1 MHTPPRVL
9 TLVLLLVCGTVDLP
23 LQAQQ
28 RIDSPV
34 FKRPPLPQPP
44 LLHTSDVLEDIWQT
58 FLMSRKAN
66 AGDPISQHELG
77 VRYMIGKGI
86 EADSGK
92 AAYWFGKAAAQNM
105 LASRFNLGI
114 LSFNGWGVTWN
125 PFEAFRAF
133 RIAAEGEMPE
143 AQYILGL
150 FYAENMVVPLDY
162 DKALYWVRKAA
173 ASGSHAAKEALPDL
187 ERAAVRYAE
196 RRTTG
201 NDTLHQVPV
210 VPIALTDTSTAPQG
224 GAILQSAMLGADP
237 DMRRALGLAK
247 LLDSE
252 LQLDSVGMHALRAAA
267 DVGSPE
273 ALALLGRCAEEG
285 LGGSR
290 DDVDAIASYVR
301 ATRMGSPRAGEL
313 LLALLKKPG
322 TLLALKNRARR
333 DDPEAMCAW
342 SALHAL
348 GFEGTLS
355 EAQALLTPS
364 QTVQL
369 LKKAAEREYVP
380 ALIELGLWYFAGRW
394 VNADAA
400 RARELWEKA
409 ASLGSREAELRLA
422 AVRLREETDSA
433 AVARDLAAVRLGMED
448 GSVLAE
454 VTLGYC
460 YETGRGVQPRVA
472 EAVRLYR
479 IAARRGSLDAYRA
492 LRRLHDDRRP
502 ADSEFAIREEE

>member
-1 MHTPPRVL
+1 MMRSPPRVL

-23 LQAQQ
+23 LLAQE

-34 FKRPPLPQPP
+34 FRRPSLPQPP
-44 LLHTSDVLEDIWQT
+44 LLRTSDVLEDIWQT
-58 FLMSRKAN
+58 FLLSRKAN

-92 AAYWFGKAAAQNM
+92 AAYWFGKAAAQDM

-114 LSFNGWGVTWN
+114 LSFNGWGVSWN

-133 RIAAEGEMPE
+133 RVAAEGGMPE
-143 AQYILGL
+143 AEYILGL
-150 FYAENMVVPLDY
+150 LYAENMVVPIDY
-162 DKALYWVRKAA
+162 DKAQYWVRKAA
-173 ASGSHAAKEALPDL
+173 DSGSRAAKEALPDL
-187 ERAAVRYAE
+187 ERAAMRHAE
-196 RRTTG
+196 RRATAA
-201 NDTLHQVPV
+201 DTVHLVPV

-224 GAILQSAMLGADP
+224 GAILQSALLGADP

-252 LQLDSVGMHALRAAA
+252 LQVDSVGMHALRAAA

-285 LGGSR
+285 VGGSR
-290 DDVDAIASYVR
+290 DDVKAIAFYVR

-313 LLALLKKPG
+313 LNAILKKPG
-322 TLLALKNRARR
+322 ALPALKSRARR

-348 GFEGTLS
+348 GFEGTLFQ
-355 EAQALLTPS
+355 AQAVLTPS

-369 LKKAAEREYVP
+369 LKKACEREYAP
-380 ALIELGLWYFAGRW
+380 ALIELGLWYFAGRG

-400 RARELWEKA
+400 RALDLWSKA
-409 ASLGSREAELRLA
+409 
-422 AVRLREETDSA
+422 
-433 AVARDLAAVRLGMED
+433 
-448 GSVLAE
+448 
-454 VTLGYC
+454 
-460 YETGRGVQPRVA
+460 
-472 EAVRLYR
+472 
-479 IAARRGSLDAYRA
+479 
-492 LRRLHDDRRP
+492 
-502 ADSEFAIREEE
+502 

>member
-1 MHTPPRVL
+1 
-9 TLVLLLVCGTVDLP
+9 

-28 RIDSPV
+28 KIDSPV
-34 FKRPPLPQPP
+34 FKRPRLPQPP
-44 LLHTSDVLEDIWQT
+44 LLHTSDILEDIWQT

-66 AGDPISQHELG
+66 AGDPIAQHELG

-114 LSFNGWGVTWN
+114 LSFNGWGVSWN

-143 AQYILGL
+143 AEYIFGL

-173 ASGSHAAKEALPDL
+173 ASGSRGAKEGLPDL
-187 ERAAVRYAE
+187 ERSAARHAE
-196 RRTTG
+196 QRATG
-201 NDTLHQVPV
+201 ADTLRQVPV

-224 GAILQSAMLGADP
+224 SAILQSAMLGADP

-252 LQLDSVGMHALRAAA
+252 LQVDSVGMAALRAAA

-285 LGGSR
+285 LGRPR

-313 LLALLKKPG
+313 LYALLKEPG
-322 TLLALKNRARR
+322 ILQALKSRARR
-333 DDPEAMCAW
+333 DDPEAMCTW

-348 GFEGTLS
+348 GFESVLLQS
-355 EAQALLTPS
+355 QALLTPT
-364 QTVQL
+364 QAVQL
-369 LKKAAEREYVP
+369 LRKAADREYVP
-380 ALIELGLWYFAGRW
+380 ALIEMGLWYFAGRW
-394 VNADAA
+394 VSIDVV
-400 RARELWEKA
+400 RAEELWKKA

-422 AVRLREETDSA
+422 ALRLREEKDSA
-433 AVARDLAAVRLGMED
+433 AVAKDLAVVRRGVED

-460 YETGRGVQPRVA
+460 YESGRGVRPLIA

-479 IAARRGSLDAYRA
+479 VASRRGSLDAYRA
-492 LRRLHDDRRP
+492 LRRLHDERRP
-502 ADSEFAIREEE
+502 ADAEFVIHEEE